1 MLEKWHFH
9 VISDLIRILVDFRQ
23 GDLSLSYGGDGWG
36 EFFSRTGIFCLI
48 ISDVGS
54 FIQRGSSLTSFF

>member
-23 GDLSLSYGGDGWG
+23 GDLSLSYGGGMDGVN
-36 EFFSRTGIFCLI
+36 FFHELAFST
-48 ISDVGS
+48 
-54 FIQRGSSLTSFF
+54 